1 MDNPE
6 NPQLIVLAE
15 VAAPQECAVIEKP
28 VQPLTVPKAPKF
40 YRNLSKRP
48 PYISASA
55 SAQIWS
61 SQEGE
66 GKEMVEA
73 GFNDLGIE
81 SFWTYTPNSSET
93 CQRSRSEKS
102 LGTYAGIN

>member
-1 MDNPE
+1 M
-6 NPQLIVLAE
+6 
-15 VAAPQECAVIEKP
+15 IEKP

-40 YRNLSKRP
+40 YSKRP

-93 CQRSRSEKS
+93 CQRRSEKS